1 MALLHLIAGP
11 NGAGK
16 STLYHYLI
24 APRYPTLEFVNADEH
39 ERQALQHMANPVQRS
54 LAARN
59 WADARR
65 TALLT
70 EGVSFVS
77 ETVFSHPS
85 KIALIQQAQASGFRV
100 MLYVLCLDEP
110 RLLLK
115 RVRQRVKEGGHAV
128 PSNKVLERYPRTI
141 ANLAQAVRL
150 ADMSLLFDA
159 QDTQM
164 GGPRLLAICSKEN
177 TELHASTMPRW
188 AREVLGDRILHPRE
202 SA

>member
-1 MALLHLIAGP
+1 MPVLHLIAGP

-16 STLYHYLI
+16 STLYQYLI
-24 APRYPTLEFVNADEH
+24 APRYPALEFVNADEH
-39 ERQALQHMANPVQRS
+39 ERQVLHHIANPVQRS

-65 TALLT
+65 AALLT

-100 MLYVLCLDEP
+100 LLYVLCLDEP

-128 PSNKVLERYPRTI
+128 PSNKILERYPRTV
-141 ANLAQAVRL
+141 ANLEQAVRL
-150 ADMSLLFDA
+150 ADMSMLFDA
-159 QDTQM
+159 QDTHL
-164 GGPRLLAICSKEN
+164 GGPRLLVICSKGT
-177 TELHASTMPRW
+177 TELHVSALPRW
-188 AREVLGDRILHPRE
+188 AREVLGDRIHHPRA